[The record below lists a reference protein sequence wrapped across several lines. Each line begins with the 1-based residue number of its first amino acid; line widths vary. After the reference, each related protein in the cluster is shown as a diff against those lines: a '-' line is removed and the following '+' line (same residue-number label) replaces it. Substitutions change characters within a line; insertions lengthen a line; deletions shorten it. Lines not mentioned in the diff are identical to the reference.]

1 MSLLYY
7 TVCIHIK
14 ERLMCFGCHFNI
26 CARHARG
33 GAAEG
38 SAAGK
43 ETLAI
48 VTETSIWATRVLA
61 TGGDLKKSDLATG
74 GDLKKG
80 DLATGDQKKEKRSL
94 PPDDVDQ
101 EQQQL
106 KAALSLE
113 SKLPGIFPGKA
124 SLIERE
130 ESAGSEKCHSESH
143 LLEEGMESMVGKSAE
158 GAPPGLSQY
167 YTTKNLPKK
176 CGVDLV

>member
-1 MSLLYY
+1 
-7 TVCIHIK
+7 
-14 ERLMCFGCHFNI
+14 MCFGCHFNI

-61 TGGDLKKSDLATG
+61 TGGDLKKSDLATGDQKKSDLATG

-130 ESAGSEKCHSESH
+130 ESVGSEKCHSESH